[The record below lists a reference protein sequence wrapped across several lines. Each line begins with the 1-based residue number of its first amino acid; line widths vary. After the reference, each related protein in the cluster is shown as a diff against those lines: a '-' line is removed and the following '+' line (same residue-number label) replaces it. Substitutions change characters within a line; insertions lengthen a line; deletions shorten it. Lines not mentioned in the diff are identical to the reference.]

1 MVPLA
6 GECGMTLLK
15 ASLTPFFTEIRLS
28 LATLSPYGA
37 LLKPRVIQLVVFTA
51 LCTVPF
57 LDTVDAFS
65 CFMAL
70 LCIAL
75 GSGAAGAFNMWY
87 DRDID
92 AKMERTA
99 LRPIPSG
106 TVSPENALAFSL
118 SLATF
123 SVVLMGL
130 SLSWYAAGW
139 LAFSIVFYA
148 GLYTVVLKRSTHQN
162 IVIGGAAGALPP
174 VILWAAM
181 TGNVDSLLPWSLFL
195 IVFFWTPPHFWAL
208 SLYRA
213 KDYARVGIP
222 MLPVVKG
229 KPSTVLHILIYSIL
243 LVGIS
248 LMPALLG
255 YVSWVYGAIAL
266 LLGGRFLSLAHPLIT
281 TNTEQQNKG
290 ARRLFGYSLFYLFA
304 LFAALVLDKVLFSG
318 MIRALIH

>member
-1 MVPLA
+1 
-6 GECGMTLLK
+6 MTASK
-15 ASLTPFFTEIRLS
+15 ASLAPFFTELRLS
-28 LATLSPYGA
+28 LATLAPYGV

-57 LDTVDAFS
+57 LETINAFS

-75 GSGAAGAFNMWY
+75 GSGAAGAFNMWF

-92 AKMERTA
+92 ARMERTA
-99 LRPIPSG
+99 QRPIPSG
-106 TVSPENALAFSL
+106 TVSPENALVFSL

-123 SVVLMGL
+123 SVVLLGL
-130 SLSWYAAGW
+130 SVSWYAAGW
-139 LAFSIVFYA
+139 LAFSILFYA
-148 GLYTVVLKRSTHQN
+148 GLYTVVLKRATCQN

-181 TGNVDSLLPWSLFL
+181 TGNVSSLLPWSLFL

-213 KDYARVGIP
+213 DDYARVGIP

-229 KPSTVLHILIYSIL
+229 KQSTVLHILLYTIL

-248 LMPALLG
+248 LMPTLLG
-255 YVSWVYGAIAL
+255 YVSWGYGAIAL
-266 LLGGRFLSLAHPLIT
+266 LLGLRFLSLAHPLIT
-281 TNTEQQNKG
+281 TQTDQQNQA
-290 ARRLFGYSLFYLFA
+290 ARRLFGYSLIYLFV

-318 MIRALIH
+318 MIRDLIH

>member
-1 MVPLA
+1 
-6 GECGMTLLK
+6 MTTFK
-15 ASLTPFFTEIRLS
+15 ASLTPFFTELRLS
-28 LATLSPYGA
+28 LATLAPYGT
-37 LLKPRVIQLVVFTA
+37 LLKPRVVQLVVFTA

-65 CFMAL
+65 CFMTL

-92 AKMERTA
+92 IKMERTA
-99 LRPIPSG
+99 QRPLPSG
-106 TVSPENALAFSL
+106 TVSPENALIFSL
-118 SLATF
+118 SLGTF
-123 SVVLMGL
+123 SVVLLGL
-130 SLSWYAAGW
+130 SVSWYAAGW
-139 LAFSIVFYA
+139 LTFSILFYA
-148 GLYTVVLKRSTHQN
+148 GLYTVVLKRTTCQN

-181 TGNVDSLLPWSLFL
+181 TGNVSSLLPWSLFL

-213 KDYARVGIP
+213 EDYARVGIP

-229 KPSTVLHILIYSIL
+229 KQSTVFHILMYSIL
-243 LVGIS
+243 LTGVS

-255 YVSWVYGAIAL
+255 YVSWVYGVLAL
-266 LLGGRFLSLAHPLIT
+266 LLGARFLSLAHPLIT
-281 TNTEQQNKG
+281 TNIDQQNQA
-290 ARRLFGYSLFYLFA
+290 ARRLFGYSLIYLFSV
-304 LFAALVLDKVLFSG
+304 FAALVLDKILFSG
-318 MIRALIH
+318 MIHSLIY